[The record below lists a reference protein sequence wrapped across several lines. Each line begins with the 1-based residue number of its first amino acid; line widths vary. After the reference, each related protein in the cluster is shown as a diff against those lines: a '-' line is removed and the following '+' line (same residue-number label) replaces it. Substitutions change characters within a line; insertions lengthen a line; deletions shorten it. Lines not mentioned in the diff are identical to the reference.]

1 MGKDPK
7 SKQDK
12 KQVAAQPQKNISST
26 PKGIIGE
33 FGVIEA
39 ATIEPNSKTTKS
51 VSVNDLSMIGTL
63 VKPEP
68 PKAVAVDTQLKDVY
82 RGFTL
87 THRHHDRT
95 RALIFTKVLHY
106 FEKEKV
112 WRTILLYQPSI
123 ELSFG
128 TEIEYQLSSFTNKHG
143 VEEPSVINVKIVTKD
158 TPLSRLYAW
167 LRSDTVSESPKL
179 EVLSIADVA
188 ASYMSKNHVGQGN
201 EQFKNFMDSLGVFSV
216 VGELGEGFVVKK

>member
-12 KQVAAQPQKNISST
+12 KQVASQQQKNISPT

-33 FGVIEA
+33 FGIVEA
-39 ATIEPNSKTTKS
+39 AVVKPDSKITK
-51 VSVNDLSMIGTL
+51 SVNDLSMIGTL

-68 PKAVAVDTQLKDVY
+68 PKAITVDTQLKDVY

-128 TEIEYQLSSFTNKHG
+128 TEIEYQLSSFTNKYG

-167 LRSDTVSESPKL
+167 LCSDTVSESSKL
-179 EVLSIADVA
+179 EILSIADVA

-216 VGELGEGFVVKK
+216 VGKLGEDFVVKK